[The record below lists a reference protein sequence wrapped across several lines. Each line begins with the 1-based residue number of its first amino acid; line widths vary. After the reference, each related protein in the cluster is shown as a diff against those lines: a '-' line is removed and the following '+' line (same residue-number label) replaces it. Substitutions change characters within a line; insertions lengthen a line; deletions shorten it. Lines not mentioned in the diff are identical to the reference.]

1 MPVTESTLLFSSVQ
15 SLSRVQ
21 LFVTLWTAACQASLS
36 ITNSQSLLK
45 LMSIDYQ
52 FQFIVIH
59 FLLSFNSLTCLM
71 VCCLQF
77 LANLSMYLHF
87 IHQTFLN
94 SKNVRVLHFQIVL
107 SKDGRTFLL
116 KANPEFKTLW
126 DLPYR
131 FSSESSPPPSLR
143 LFHARPLG
151 LCGLFHWTLCCRS
164 VIAQAVPERHAGAS
178 ALGLDNS
185 PPGLYFFSPGL
196 IGLLASE
203 WYQVKEM
210 IYQR

>member
-1 MPVTESTLLFSSVQ
+1 
-15 SLSRVQ
+15 
-21 LFVTLWTAACQASLS
+21 
-36 ITNSQSLLK
+36 
-45 LMSIDYQ
+45 
-52 FQFIVIH
+52 
-59 FLLSFNSLTCLM
+59 M

-131 FSSESSPPPSLR
+131 FSSESRSSSPFPQAVSCLASGLLWSLSLDLVLQVSDPLGCSRKTRWSLCVGSGQLPSWSLFLLSRANWAASLR
-143 LFHARPLG
+143 VVLG
-151 LCGLFHWTLCCRS
+151 QRNYLSELR
-164 VIAQAVPERHAGAS
+164 
-178 ALGLDNS
+178 NS
-185 PPGLYFFSPGL
+185 PVIFQSARDL
-196 IGLLASE
+196 
-203 WYQVKEM
+203 K
-210 IYQR
+210 